1 LQTYVWSVTLTGC
14 PPGAQIAGIFCQPCG
29 AGNWSAGTGAGV
41 REEYRRCR
49 GCPPS
54 GADCAGGVLT
64 LRPHFHRPQRHVA
77 ERLPLGPDAELW
89 PCWNGEA
96 CAVYNATDNATHGCT
111 VGYAGALCGV
121 CDAAAGYGRFGE
133 VCAPCWSRGAS
144 EAFLA
149 GAVIAVVGVMGWFA
163 LRRSDG
169 VKSPASIALK
179 ITLSFLQVRVC
190 VRERGG
196 DCA

>member
-1 LQTYVWSVTLTGC
+1 
-14 PPGAQIAGIFCQPCG
+14 
-29 AGNWSAGTGAGV
+29 
-41 REEYRRCR
+41 
-49 GCPPS
+49 
-54 GADCAGGVLT
+54 
-64 LRPHFHRPQRHVA
+64 VA

-149 GAVIAVVGVMGWFA
+149 GAVIALVGVMGWFA

-179 ITLSFLQVRVC
+179 ITLSFLQVRTC
-190 VRERGG
+190 VREGG
-196 DCA
+196 AVCLLRAPQRCGSTVSSTMCVAGECSEMRTPPPHLLLGTAYRLGHIACSACHPSLPPA